1 METDILRRISEESQY
16 YSKRQKAIAK
26 YIMENSEIAPFM
38 TAQMLAEAAG
48 VSESSVVRFARQ
60 LGCGGYSELRR
71 AMQQLIR
78 DRLANAEEEAAEGE
92 GQALG
97 RTVAAARLSLQAVL
111 TVQNQRALEQAAGL
125 LGAAE
130 EIVVQAGLGM
140 AGLELYFASALH
152 ALGYRACA
160 APAGLSREIFDLKEN
175 TVLVIIGGSYFSGLV
190 GPARYA
196 KAQGAGVLLLADDGA
211 VPMRKYADVLLQG
224 KGIVA
229 ASALIEGL
237 LSALEI
243 SSGANLGR
251 NLAALD
257 ALHRE
262 YNTYE
267 LTEN

>member
-1 METDILRRISEESQY
+1 METDLLRQISEESQD
-16 YSKRQKAIAK
+16 YSKRQKAIAR
-26 YIMENSEIAPFM
+26 YIIENSETAPFM

-78 DRLANAEEEAAEGE
+78 DKLANAEEEADEGE

-111 TVQNQRALEQAAGL
+111 TAQNQRALEQAAGL
-125 LGAAE
+125 LGPAE
-130 EIVVQAGLGM
+130 KILVQAGLG
-140 AGLELYFASALH
+140 LEGMDIYFASALR
-152 ALGYRACA
+152 ALGYGACA

-175 TVLVIIGGSYFSGLV
+175 TVLVIIGGSYFSGLA
-190 GPARYA
+190 GPAKYA
-196 KAQGAGVLLLADDGA
+196 KAQGANVLLLADDGA

-229 ASALIEGL
+229 VSALIEAL
-237 LSALEI
+237 LSALES
-243 SSGANLGR
+243 SSGANLSR
-251 NLAALD
+251 NLAELD
-257 ALHRE
+257 TLHRE
-262 YNTYE
+262 YHTYE